1 MTTTSSSGT
10 SKAALWT
17 GRLFSFLPLAMLLM
31 SAIMLLTKSPQVVE
45 GFGKFGYPESCIL
58 PLGAVL
64 LTSIILYLIPPTSLI
79 GAILLTGYLGGAVA
93 THVHAKDP
101 LLNIFMPAIFGAFL
115 WGGLCLRDARVRAV
129 LPWKK

>member
-1 MTTTSSSGT
+1 MPAASTSGT

-17 GRLFSFLPLAMLLM
+17 GRVFSFLPLALLLM
-31 SAIMLLTKSPQVVE
+31 SAIMLLTKSKDVVE
-45 GFGKFGYPESCIL
+45 GFSKFGYPEACII

-64 LTSIILYLIPPTSLI
+64 LTSILLYLIPPTSLI

-93 THVHAKDP
+93 THVHNNDP
-101 LLNIFMPAIFGAFL
+101 LINILMPAIFGAFL